1 MLGVF
6 QKLVASKAND
16 VYGFMLLRG
25 ILQYLPVAA
34 YQQYMP
40 TVWQLLF
47 TRLQVGVVPG
57 LGRFSLLLCIC
68 LSMPKPVWSYFA
80 IILICQSQQRP
91 CM

>member
-6 QKLVASKAND
+6 QKLIASKAND

-25 ILQYLPVAA
+25 ILENLPLSA

-47 TRLQVGVVPG
+47 TRLQV
-57 LGRFSLLLCIC
+57 RQLLCALKGWQC
-68 LSMPKPVWSYFA
+68 D
-80 IILICQSQQRP
+80 
-91 CM
+91 

>member
-6 QKLVASKAND
+6 QKLIASKAND

-25 ILQYLPVAA
+25 IVEHLPLSA

-47 TRLQVGVVPG
+47 TRLQVRACMRTRHCAVVG
-57 LGRFSLLLCIC
+57 C
-68 LSMPKPVWSYFA
+68 
-80 IILICQSQQRP
+80 
-91 CM
+91 

>member
-16 VYGFMLLRG
+16 VFGFMLLRG
-25 ILQYLPVAA
+25 ILEHLPLSA

-47 TRLQVGVVPG
+47 TRLQVGWWAQFP
-57 LGRFSLLLCIC
+57 
-68 LSMPKPVWSYFA
+68 A
-80 IILICQSQQRP
+80 QQAMQP
-91 CM
+91 TTQAAVASIST